1 MEINLDADH
10 QIFVMKHKDQGSM
23 MAVLR
28 EHKIVAMYDYSA
40 GEYIFYN
47 RTDYHAAMLLV

>member
-1 MEINLDADH
+1 VEINLDNDH

-23 MAVLR
+23 MQVLR